1 LSRAGIRSVTPV
13 HAGRRACIAGVR
25 QHLSDDDDHLPT
37 HIHPGAPVNACIL
50 FLCLSFGGRDAP
62 QPRDPFFAE
71 DKFKHFVTSFI
82 VTSLASS
89 GARAAGL
96 DHDTALLVGVGTG
109 AAVGIGKEVH
119 DLGRENATASFNDIV
134 WDLAGV
140 GAAAAVQSRSQ

>member
-1 LSRAGIRSVTPV
+1 M
-13 HAGRRACIAGVR
+13 
-25 QHLSDDDDHLPT
+25 
-37 HIHPGAPVNACIL
+37 NACIL
-50 FLCLSFGGRDAP
+50 FLCLSLGGPQQP
-62 QPRDPFFAE
+62 QPRDPFFGE

-82 VTSLASS
+82 VTSLAAS

-96 DHDTALLVGVGTG
+96 DHDSALMVGVGTG
-109 AAVGIGKEVH
+109 AAVGIAKEVR

>member
-1 LSRAGIRSVTPV
+1 M
-13 HAGRRACIAGVR
+13 
-25 QHLSDDDDHLPT
+25 
-37 HIHPGAPVNACIL
+37 NACIL
-50 FLCLSFGGRDAP
+50 FLCLSLGGSQAP
-62 QPRDPFFAE
+62 QPRDPFFGE

-109 AAVGIGKEVH
+109 AAVGVAKEVR
-119 DLGRENATASFNDIV
+119 DLGREDATASFNDIV

-140 GAAAAVQSRSQ
+140 GAAAAVASRSQ